1 MSSNRR
7 PFRTADGMI
16 CALIYNDA
24 NWRAF
29 LALAGHGHL
38 FETDPR
44 FSTIATR
51 TAHIDE
57 LYALAAEI
65 FLTRSSA
72 EWMELLKNL
81 DIPVGP
87 YVSVDD
93 LCDDPHLWAN
103 GSLQKDQHPS
113 EGEIVR
119 VASPVRWR
127 EGAGALTERPAP
139 WLGEHNRGV
148 LADFGFGAAEI
159 DQLAADGVL
168 VQQLDE
174 VQSPTASSP

>member
-1 MSSNRR
+1 
-7 PFRTADGMI
+7 MI

-24 NWRAF
+24 NWRDF
-29 LALAGHGHL
+29 LSLAGQGDL

-44 FSTIATR
+44 FSTMATR
-51 TAHIDE
+51 TTHIDE
-57 LYALAAEI
+57 LYGLAAEI
-65 FLTRSSA
+65 FVTRTTA
-72 EWMELLKNL
+72 EWVERLKDL

-87 YVSVDD
+87 YVSIDD

-127 EGAGALTERPAP
+127 EGADALTERPAP
-139 WLGEHNRGV
+139 RLGAHSRAV
-148 LADFGFGAAEI
+148 LADFGFSVAEI
-159 DQLAADGVL
+159 DHLVAEGVL
-168 VQQLDE
+168 IQQADAME
-174 VQSPTASSP
+174 